1 MNKGGGQP
9 VTPVAAPAAKLTPP
23 PQTAP
28 EQPRQPT
35 EPPARPISFS
45 NPRPAPVPVPAAPA
59 PVPEVPAPRPT
70 TPPRPTKP
78 AAPPNASL
86 YDSLPSAIYQA
97 AEQLEIPIP
106 QNRQL
111 VLSNARATLISIFN
125 DAIDP
130 THPKDNLWEKV
141 RGIVADLSML
151 LALDSN
157 LAKLLE
163 RDNSPSE
170 KLSSHCINTAL
181 IAMDLAKEIK
191 RIEFTAQ
198 EIGAAALLH
207 DIGIAA
213 LGMDIDDDDGK
224 GSLIPHVEKGVE
236 IVAEMKVPES
246 VRTMV
251 AQHHERMDGKGY
263 PKGISGKEFLVSS
276 QVLAL
281 AETFERIMADSFVD
295 NSQKG
300 TPQQNYVQATLD
312 NFHKALDPEILKI
325 FISIRGFYP
334 NGIMVELTNRSICL
348 VIRQNEGFPLRPVIQ
363 VVLDS
368 AGNHPDT
375 MRVIDLRSNNSL
387 SIIKAITYSGE
398 QR

>member
-1 MNKGGGQP
+1 MRLSDLINKKGGP
-9 VTPVAAPAAKLTPP
+9 ATP
-23 PQTAP
+23 
-28 EQPRQPT
+28 
-35 EPPARPISFS
+35 S
-45 NPRPAPVPVPAAPA
+45 APVPVDK
-59 PVPEVPAPRPT
+59 VPEKIHVVQEVQKPQATSPAGPQPASPAKQASAPRPT
-70 TPPRPTKP
+70 THLRPAKLPTP
-78 AAPPNASL
+78 SSSSI

-111 VLSNARATLISIFN
+111 VLNNARISLIEIFN
-125 DAIDP
+125 AATDP
-130 THPKDNLWEKV
+130 SLPKDNLWEKV
-141 RGIVADLSML
+141 RNIVADLSML

-163 RDNSPSE
+163 RDSSTAE
-170 KLSSHCINTAL
+170 ELSSHSINTAL
-181 IAMDLAKEIK
+181 IAMDLAKEVK
-191 RIEFTAQ
+191 KIEFTAQ

-213 LGMDIDDDDGK
+213 LNMDIDDEMK
-224 GSLIPHVEKGVE
+224 GTLSSHVEKAVE
-236 IVAEMKVPES
+236 ILVELKVPES
-246 VRTMV
+246 VRVMV

-263 PKGISGKEFLVSS
+263 PKGISGKDFLLSS
-276 QVLAL
+276 QILAL
-281 AETFERIMADSFVD
+281 AETFERMMADSFDD
-295 NSQKG
+295 NAKKG

-348 VIRQNEGFPLRPVIQ
+348 VLRQNEGFPLRPVIQ

-368 AGNHPDT
+368 AGNHPET

-387 SIIKAITYSGE
+387 SIIKAITHSGD